1 MDLGDHM
8 PTQRIDVIDGLR
20 GIAILMVI
28 YQHGYSIQARDV
40 YTFLSGGYPWILG
53 HAWMGV
59 GIFFIL
65 SGFVLAIPFASGR
78 SKLTSSEDIKNF
90 LRRRA
95 KRLLPLFIFAA
106 FVSYGMSMHVGAP
119 ETRSLILTLTTL
131 SMFSKTN
138 FFPLI
143 NGPFWSL
150 AVEIW
155 FSVLCPFILAYMFRH
170 NVTRALLAIC
180 IFSLVVRIA
189 GTYFPFSNLQ
199 TNPLKDSVFGR
210 LDDFAIGIAV
220 AIAFVKGK
228 LPKWGDIY
236 ALAGVS
242 LILATA
248 ILWDFQLQMPK
259 FAAAF
264 FNLGLQAG
272 VVLIIVAAL
281 GKARFTQ
288 AVLSMWILRLAGAM
302 CFSLYCWHGLL
313 IGPTMQANPLKLQ
326 SIVSFWSALIVIS
339 CFSYRFI
346 EFPTKSAREIFFQN
360 KTTQGSTASN

>member
-1 MDLGDHM
+1 M

-20 GIAILMVI
+20 GLAILMVI
-28 YQHGYSIQARDV
+28 YQHGYSIKAREV
-40 YTFLSGGYPWILG
+40 YTFFTGGYPWILG

-78 SKLTSSEDIKNF
+78 SKLASSEDIRNF

-106 FVSYGMSMHVGAP
+106 FVSYGFSMHAGALQ
-119 ETRSLILTLTTL
+119 TRSLLLTLTTL
-131 SMFSKTN
+131 TMFSKTN

-155 FSVLCPFILAYMFRH
+155 FSILCPFILAYMFRH
-170 NVTRALLAIC
+170 NVVRALLAIC
-180 IFSLVVRIA
+180 LFSLVVRIA

-199 TNPLKDSVFGR
+199 VNPVKDSVFGR

-228 LPKWGDIY
+228 LPKWGDMH
-236 ALAGVS
+236 AFAGIC
-242 LILATA
+242 LILGTA
-248 ILWDFQLQMPK
+248 VLWDSQLQMPK
-259 FAAAF
+259 FATAF

-272 VVLIIVAAL
+272 VVLIVVAAL
-281 GKARFTQ
+281 GSARFTQ
-288 AVLSMWILRLAGAM
+288 AVLSMWFLRLAGAM

-313 IGPTMQANPLKLQ
+313 IGPTMQANPLKFQ
-326 SIVSFWSALIVIS
+326 SIVSFWSALVVIS

-346 EFPTKSAREIFFQN
+346 EFPMKSAREIFFL
-360 KTTQGSTASN
+360 KKVSPDSTASKLSET

>member
-1 MDLGDHM
+1 M

-28 YQHGYSIQARDV
+28 YQHGYSIKARDV
-40 YTFLSGGYPWILG
+40 YTFFTGGYPWILG

-78 SKLTSSEDIKNF
+78 SKLTSREDVRHF
-90 LRRRA
+90 FRRRSQ
-95 KRLLPLFIFAA
+95 RLLPLFIFAA
-106 FVSYGMSMHVGAP
+106 FVSYGISMHVGVP
-119 ETRSLILTLTTL
+119 QTRSLILTLTTA

-170 NVTRALLAIC
+170 NVIRALLAIC
-180 IFSLVVRIA
+180 LFSLIVRVG

-199 TNPLKDSVFGR
+199 TNPVKDSVFGR
-210 LDDFAIGIAV
+210 LDDFAIGIAI

-228 LPKWGDIY
+228 LPRWGDMH
-236 ALAGVS
+236 ALAGVF
-242 LILATA
+242 LILGTA
-248 ILWDFQLQMPK
+248 VLWDFQLQMPK
-259 FAAAF
+259 FVSAF
-264 FNLGLQAG
+264 FNFGLQAG
-272 VVLIIVAAL
+272 VALITVAAL

-288 AVLSMWILRLAGAM
+288 AILSLWLLRLAGAM

-313 IGPTMQANPLKLQ
+313 IGPTMQANPLTLQ

-346 EFPTKSAREIFFQN
+346 EFPTKSVKEIFFLKN
-360 KTTQGSTASN
+360 VRHDSATSNLGEK